1 LISLA
6 QSILEKIMATPAR
19 ERLQESAHVLHLDDA
34 ADEVFRLMMGAPCLP
49 VEESVTEGG
58 ETITAVIGLAGVM
71 SGACTLRCDL
81 ETALRMAECMVGTRP
96 LELDAMV
103 KDAIG
108 EVCNMVAGAW
118 KGRHARLAGG
128 CMLSTP
134 AVVTGAN
141 YQLHMQQQE
150 FRIDRRYC
158 FEEHIVGISIIC
170 ESIQ

>member
-1 LISLA
+1 
-6 QSILEKIMATPAR
+6 MATPAR
-19 ERLQESAHVLHLDDA
+19 ELLQESVHASHLDDA
-34 ADEVFRLMMGAPCLP
+34 VDEVFRLMMGASCVP
-49 VEESVTEGG
+49 VDESAAEDK
-58 ETITAVIGLAGVM
+58 ETITAVIGLAGTM
-71 SGACTLRCDL
+71 SGACTLRCGL

-96 LELDAMV
+96 LELDGMV

-118 KGRHARLAGG
+118 KGKHAMLAAG

-134 AVVTGAN
+134 AVVTGTN

-150 FRIDRRYC
+150 FRIDRMYR
-158 FEEHIVGISIIC
+158 FEEHSLSISIIC

>member
-1 LISLA
+1 
-6 QSILEKIMATPAR
+6 MATQAR
-19 ERLQESAHVLHLDDA
+19 ELLQESAHALHLDDA
-34 ADEVFRLMMGAPCLP
+34 VDEVFRLMMGASCTPI
-49 VEESVTEGG
+49 EESVAEGR
-58 ETITAVIGLAGVM
+58 ETITAVIGLAGAM

-81 ETALRMAECMVGTRP
+81 QAALRMAECMVGSRP
-96 LELDAMV
+96 AELDAMV

-118 KGRHARLAGG
+118 KGKNAVLASG

-150 FRIDRRYC
+150 FRVDRSYR
-158 FEEHIVGISIIC
+158 FEEHVVNISLIC

>member
-1 LISLA
+1 
-6 QSILEKIMATPAR
+6 MATPAR
-19 ERLQESAHVLHLDDA
+19 EFLQEGVDAAHLDDA
-34 ADEVFRLMMGAPCLP
+34 VDEVFRLMMGAPCTLID
-49 VEESVTEGG
+49 ESVTESR
-58 ETITAVIGLAGVM
+58 ETITAVIGLAGAM

-81 ETALRMAECMVGTRP
+81 QTALRMAECMVGIRP
-96 LELDAMV
+96 TELDSMV

-118 KGRHARLAGG
+118 KGKHGSLAGG

-134 AVVTGAN
+134 AVVTGTN

-150 FRIDRRYC
+150 FRIDRNYR
-158 FEEHIVGISIIC
+158 FEKHAISVSIIC

>member
-1 LISLA
+1 
-6 QSILEKIMATPAR
+6 MATPAR
-19 ERLQESAHVLHLDDA
+19 ELLQESVHALHLDDA
-34 ADEVFRLMMGAPCLP
+34 VDEVFRLMMGAPCSP
-49 VEESVTEGG
+49 TEESAAEGK
-58 ETITAVIGLAGVM
+58 ESITAVIGLAGSM
-71 SGACTLRCDL
+71 SGACTLRCGL

-118 KGRHARLAGG
+118 KGKSAVLASG

-134 AVVTGAN
+134 AVVTGTN

-150 FRIDRRYC
+150 FRVDRNYR
-158 FEEHIVGISIIC
+158 FEENMLSISIIC
-170 ESIQ
+170 ESIL

>member
-1 LISLA
+1 
-6 QSILEKIMATPAR
+6 MATPAR
-19 ERLQESAHVLHLDDA
+19 EFLQESVHASHLDDA
-34 ADEVFRLMMGAPCLP
+34 VDEVFRLMMGASCMP
-49 VEESVTEGG
+49 VDKSAAEGK
-58 ETITAVIGLAGVM
+58 ETITAVIGLAGTM
-71 SGACTLRCDL
+71 SGACTLRCGL

-96 LELDAMV
+96 LELDGMV

-118 KGRHARLAGG
+118 KGKHAMLAAG

-134 AVVTGAN
+134 AVVTGTN

-150 FRIDRRYC
+150 FRIDRTYR
-158 FEEHIVGISIIC
+158 FEEHSLSISIIC

>member
-1 LISLA
+1 
-6 QSILEKIMATPAR
+6 MAAPVR
-19 ERLQESAHVLHLDDA
+19 ELLQESVHALHLDDA
-34 ADEVFRLMMGAPCLP
+34 VDEVFRLMMGASCLR
-49 VEESVTEGG
+49 VEERVAEGT
-58 ETITAVIGLAGVM
+58 ETITAVIGLAGAM
-71 SGACTLRCDL
+71 SGACTLRCGLD
-81 ETALRMAECMVGTRP
+81 TALRMAECMVGTRP

-118 KGRHARLAGG
+118 KGKHAVLAGG

-134 AVVTGAN
+134 AVVTGTN

-150 FRIDRRYC
+150 FRIDHTYR
-158 FEEHIVGISIIC
+158 FEENMLRISIIC

>member
-1 LISLA
+1 
-6 QSILEKIMATPAR
+6 MATPAR
-19 ERLQESAHVLHLDDA
+19 ELLQESAHAAHLDDA
-34 ADEVFRLMMGAPCLP
+34 VDEVFRLMMGASCTPI
-49 VEESVTEGG
+49 EESVADGK
-58 ETITAVIGLAGVM
+58 ETITAVIGLAGAM

-81 ETALRMAECMVGTRP
+81 QTALRMAECMVGIRP
-96 LELDAMV
+96 AELDAMV

-118 KGRHARLAGG
+118 KGKHPVLSGG

-134 AVVTGAN
+134 AVVTGTN

-150 FRIDRRYC
+150 FRIDRNYR
-158 FEEHIVGISIIC
+158 FESQTLNVSIIC

>member
-1 LISLA
+1 
-6 QSILEKIMATPAR
+6 MATPAR
-19 ERLQESAHVLHLDDA
+19 ELLQESEHALHLDDA
-34 ADEVFRLMMGAPCLP
+34 VDEVFRLMMGGPCLP
-49 VEESVTEGG
+49 VDESVADGT
-58 ETITAVIGLAGVM
+58 ETITAVIGLAGAM
-71 SGACTLRCDL
+71 SGACTLRCGL

-118 KGRHARLAGG
+118 KGKHATLASG

-134 AVVTGAN
+134 AVVTGTN

-150 FRIDRRYC
+150 FRIDRNYR
-158 FEEHIVGISIIC
+158 FEEHILSISIIC

>member
-1 LISLA
+1 
-6 QSILEKIMATPAR
+6 MATPAR
-19 ERLQESAHVLHLDDA
+19 ELLQEGVHALHLDDA
-34 ADEVFRLMMGAPCLP
+34 VDEVFRLMMGAPCQP
-49 VEESVTEGG
+49 VEESLAEGT
-58 ETITAVIGLAGVM
+58 ETITAVIGLAGAM

-81 ETALRMAECMVGTRP
+81 QTALRMAECMVGIRP
-96 LELDAMV
+96 AELDAMV

-118 KGRHARLAGG
+118 KGKHGVLSSG

-134 AVVTGAN
+134 AVVTGTN

-150 FRIDRRYC
+150 FRIDRNYR
-158 FEEHIVGISIIC
+158 FESQVVSVSILC

>member
-1 LISLA
+1 
-6 QSILEKIMATPAR
+6 MATPAR
-19 ERLQESAHVLHLDDA
+19 EVFQESAHALHLDDA
-34 ADEVFRLMMGAPCLP
+34 VDEVFRLMMGAPCLP
-49 VEESVTEGG
+49 VEESVAEGS
-58 ETITAVIGLAGVM
+58 ETITAVIGLAGAM
-71 SGACTLRCDL
+71 SGACTLRCGL

-118 KGRHARLAGG
+118 KGRHSTLAGG

-134 AVVTGAN
+134 AVVTGTN

-150 FRIDRRYC
+150 FRIDRHYR
-158 FEEHIVGISIIC
+158 FEEHSLSLSIIC
-170 ESIQ
+170 ESMQ